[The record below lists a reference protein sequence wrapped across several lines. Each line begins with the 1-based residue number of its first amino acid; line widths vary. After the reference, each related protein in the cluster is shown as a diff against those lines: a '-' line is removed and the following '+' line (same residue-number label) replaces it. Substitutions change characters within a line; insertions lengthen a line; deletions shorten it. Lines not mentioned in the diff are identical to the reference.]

1 MSNIS
6 QKSQATSSRLEK
18 RGLTPKGVG
27 PLFSGNPTFRRKVAG
42 ELLDLFKQRGYREI
56 ALPAFEY
63 LDALRPGIDPALLE
77 KAYTIQDRTS
87 GHVLILRPDAT
98 AQIARLLAH
107 AIGSGF
113 DDLRFSY
120 STTVFRHEDHHVL
133 ERELFQAGVEYW
145 GNGSVW
151 GDWEIIHLCL
161 QGARKLAI
169 WDPTLVLSHQGLQT
183 TILDLIG
190 EITPEVSKHEISRLF
205 YAHDSGSLI
214 EIIRSGR
221 GRKKLSSRKMKVFSE
236 TLSFLLLNVVTLPN
250 ALSSLESLLSC
261 LPNDQIDESFLT
273 LIREW
278 THGPSEIVLDLA
290 LAPVGPYYSGMFF
303 HLYTPGSTREIASGG
318 RYDKLPALFGAN
330 IPATGFAFH
339 LNRIDDST
347 SIGKEVRDQAEIHF
361 LLQPEDSGKYHMIEK
376 LISTLT
382 QNRQPVRILYP
393 ESFPSNNEFQ
403 SLDLSYFEKF
413 PNVSEVIWKKGDDF
427 ISFLKNGSSHK
438 ISQVE
443 YISSSEGPFLQ
454 QDRHLNPS

>member
-1 MSNIS
+1 MSKIS
-6 QKSQATSSRLEK
+6 QKSQASSRLEK

-42 ELLDLFKQRGYREI
+42 ELLDIFKQRGYREI

-107 AIGSGF
+107 AIESGF

-120 STTVFRHEDHHVL
+120 NTTVFRHEDHHVL
-133 ERELFQAGVEYW
+133 ERELFQVGVEYW

-169 WDPTLVLSHQGLQT
+169 WDPTLVLSHHGLQT
-183 TILDLIG
+183 SILDLIG
-190 EITPEVSKHEISRLF
+190 MIAPEASRQEISRIF
-205 YAHDSGSLI
+205 YAHDSGSLLQ
-214 EIIRSGR
+214 IIREGGNKKALSD
-221 GRKKLSSRKMKVFSE
+221 RKTKVFSE
-236 TLSFLLLNVVTLPN
+236 TLIFLLRNVVSLPE
-250 ALSSLESLLSC
+250 AISSLEALLSC
-261 LPNDQIDESFLT
+261 LPHDRIDESFLS
-273 LIREW
+273 LVKEW
-278 THGPSEIVLDLA
+278 TYGPSEIVLDLA

-347 SIGKEVRDQAEIHF
+347 SMGQEVRDQGEIHF
-361 LLQPEDSGKYHMIEK
+361 IVQPEDSGSYHLIEK
-376 LISTLT
+376 LIFSLT

-393 ESFPSNNEFQ
+393 QDFPGDKELQ
-403 SLDLSYFEKF
+403 ALDPSYFEKF
-413 PNVSEVIWKKGDDF
+413 PNVSEVILKKGDDF
-427 ISFLKNGSSHK
+427 ISFLKNGSFHTIFRTDYTPS
-438 ISQVE
+438 IE
-443 YISSSEGPFLQ
+443 DPFLDQ
-454 QDRHLNPS
+454 GHHPTLS

>member
-1 MSNIS
+1 MSKNS
-6 QKSQATSSRLEK
+6 QKSQNSSRLEK

-77 KAYTIQDRTS
+77 KSYTIQDRTS

-107 AIGSGF
+107 AIDSGF

-145 GNGSVW
+145 GNASVW
-151 GDWEIIHLCL
+151 GDWEVIHLCL

-183 TILDLIG
+183 SILELIAAMV
-190 EITPEVSKHEISRLF
+190 PEVSRQELSRLF
-205 YAHDSGSLI
+205 YAHDSGSLTKAI
-214 EIIRSGR
+214 LEGSSRNL
-221 GRKKLSSRKMKVFSE
+221 LSSGKFKTFTE
-236 TLSFLLLNVVTLPN
+236 TLAFFLRNVISLPE
-250 ALSSLESLLSC
+250 AISSLESLISC
-261 LPNDQIDESFLT
+261 LPKDQVDESFLS
-273 LIREW
+273 LVKEW
-278 THGPSEIVLDLA
+278 TYGSSEVVLDLA

-347 SIGKEVRDQAEIHF
+347 SIGKEVRDHEEIHF
-361 LLQPEDSGKYHMIEK
+361 LVQPEDSGNYHLIEK
-376 LISTLT
+376 LISNLT
-382 QNRQPVRILYP
+382 QNRPPVRILYP
-393 ESFPSNNEFQ
+393 QSFPGNKELER
-403 SLDLSYFEKF
+403 LDPSYFERF
-413 PNVSEVIWKKGDDF
+413 PNVSEVIFKKGDDF
-427 ISFLKNGSSHK
+427 ISFLKNGSSHR
-438 ISQVE
+438 ISRTE
-443 YISSSEGPFLQ
+443 HSSSEDPIFHPQGRPS
-454 QDRHLNPS
+454 NPS

>member
-1 MSNIS
+1 MSKIS
-6 QKSQATSSRLEK
+6 QKSQASSRLEK

-42 ELLDLFKQRGYREI
+42 ELLDIFKQRGYREI

-107 AIGSGF
+107 AIESGF

-120 STTVFRHEDHHVL
+120 NTTVFRHEDHHVL
-133 ERELFQAGVEYW
+133 ERELFQVGVEYW

-169 WDPTLVLSHQGLQT
+169 WDPTLVLSHHGLQT
-183 TILDLIG
+183 SILDLIG
-190 EITPEVSKHEISRLF
+190 MIAPEASRQEISRIF
-205 YAHDSGSLI
+205 YAHDSGSLLQ
-214 EIIRSGR
+214 IIREGGNKKALSD
-221 GRKKLSSRKMKVFSE
+221 RKTKVFSE
-236 TLSFLLLNVVTLPN
+236 TLIFLLRNVVSLPE
-250 ALSSLESLLSC
+250 AISSLEALLSC
-261 LPNDQIDESFLT
+261 LPHDRIDESFLS
-273 LIREW
+273 LVKEW
-278 THGPSEIVLDLA
+278 TYGPSEIVLDLA

-347 SIGKEVRDQAEIHF
+347 SMGQEVRDQGEIHF
-361 LLQPEDSGKYHMIEK
+361 IVQPEDSGSYHLIEK
-376 LISTLT
+376 LIFSLT

-393 ESFPSNNEFQ
+393 QDFPGDKELQ
-403 SLDLSYFEKF
+403 ALDPSYFEKF
-413 PNVSEVIWKKGDDF
+413 PNVSEVILKKGDDF
-427 ISFLKNGSSHK
+427 ISFLKNGSFHT
-438 ISQVE
+438 ISRTDYTPSIE
-443 YISSSEGPFLQ
+443 DPFLDQ
-454 QDRHLNPS
+454 GHHPTLS

>member
-1 MSNIS
+1 MSKIS
-6 QKSQATSSRLEK
+6 QKYQAPASRLEK

-42 ELLDLFKQRGYREI
+42 ELLDLFRQRGYREI

-77 KAYTIQDRTS
+77 KSYTIQDRTS

-107 AIGSGF
+107 AIDSGF
-113 DDLRFSY
+113 NDLRFSY

-183 TILDLIG
+183 TILDLVA
-190 EITPEVSKHEISRLF
+190 EIAPEVSRQEISRLF
-205 YAHDSGSLI
+205 YAHDSGSLH
-214 EIIRSGR
+214 EIIQG
-221 GRKKLSSRKMKVFSE
+221 GTPNKVLSSRKIKCFSE
-236 TLSFLLLNVVTLPN
+236 TLSFFLRNVVPLPE
-250 ALSSLESLLSC
+250 ALASLEILSSC
-261 LPNDQIDESFLT
+261 LPNGQVDASFLA
-273 LIREW
+273 LVKEW
-278 THGPSEIVLDLA
+278 THAPSEIVLDLA

-339 LNRIDDST
+339 LNRIDDS
-347 SIGKEVRDQAEIHF
+347 SNIGKEVRDQGEIHF
-361 LLQPEDSGKYHMIEK
+361 LLQPEDAGAYHLIEK
-376 LISTLT
+376 LVSSLT
-382 QNRQPVRILYP
+382 PNRQPVRILYP
-393 ESFPSNNEFQ
+393 DSFPGNRELHL
-403 SLDLSYFEKF
+403 LDLSYFEKF
-413 PNVSEVIWKKGDDF
+413 PNVTEVIWKKGDDF
-427 ISFLKNGSSHK
+427 ISFLKNGSSHR
-438 ISQVE
+438 ISQTDHSPSHEDTV
-443 YISSSEGPFLQ
+443 PQ
-454 QDRHLNPS
+454 QEHHQNPS